1 MPLTLLADILDLIG
15 VILIAVSVI
24 RVHSEIVHENKIDQ
38 EVIREMKGEKRYAIV
53 GIIFILIGFALN
65 IVTG

>member
-24 RVHSEIVHENKIDQ
+24 RVHSGIIHEHRIDQ
-38 EVIREMKGEKRYAIV
+38 KVIREMKGERRYAIV

-65 IVTG
+65 IITG